1 MFRFRC
7 WGERVMLIAAL
18 AVAPACAGEFG
29 VTPLRVDLD
38 NASRNGVI
46 TVNNDGDKP
55 LRVNMKLMKWT
66 QSENGD
72 DKYADS
78 DVLLFFPRAMTID
91 AMDKRVVRIGLK
103 VPIAGTQQTEQAY
116 RLFIEEAPPDE
127 TDPKKNQVQFRFRF
141 AIPVFV
147 APSERNVDIKLESLT
162 VDKSKLS
169 AVVVNNGTETVR
181 FDNLRISADPDWEQ
195 SSGGQYHMPAT
206 RRRYDLDIPAT
217 ECRGGR
223 KLKLVLKSEKAT
235 LEREI
240 TLTPENCAQAK

>member
-7 WGERVMLIAAL
+7 LSKRVMLIAAL
-18 AVAPACAGEFG
+18 AVPPACAGEFG

-38 NASRNGVI
+38 NTSRNGVI

-55 LRVNMKLMKWT
+55 LRVNMKLMKWM
-66 QSENGD
+66 QSASGEES
-72 DKYADS
+72 YADS
-78 DVLLFFPRAMTID
+78 DTLLFFPRTMTID
-91 AMDKRVVRIGLK
+91 PMDKRVVRIGLK
-103 VPIAGTQQTEQAY
+103 LPTSGEKPEQAF
-116 RLFIEEAPPDE
+116 RLFVEEAPPDD

-162 VDKSKLS
+162 VDKSKLR